1 MRKCGLLT
9 SNHLLTTQRKCLSG
23 LLAGLGSSQSM
34 YKCEIPSALVSG
46 MLSLLSCR
54 FAQQKFG
61 WSVSKANEILLP
73 VLRSLRSTPEKVAS
87 NDYSMYVISLHRCN
101 LVSLHMRETVGEEF

>member
-1 MRKCGLLT
+1 
-9 SNHLLTTQRKCLSG
+9 
-23 LLAGLGSSQSM
+23 M

-46 MLSLLSCR
+46 TLSLLLCR

-87 NDYSMYVISLHRCN
+87 NNYSMYVISLHTILRCN
-101 LVSLHMRETVGEEF
+101 LVSLVIYHMRETVGEEF